1 MGHIKLF
8 NTQNRLKESERQRTF
23 LNLKKINSSANTTKM
38 PNMTGIKL
46 SDSCLV
52 EYEKMKQNKA
62 KFILLKLNDKQ
73 SEIVPDEAV
82 GDKNMYNSENDSN
95 SGIGNHFFD
104 EFCKLLPENGCRYAI
119 FCASYVQNGSYGK
132 SKKSKYMFVSW
143 VPGGAKIRE
152 RMIHAGSSSAVKT
165 TLGVECTNFTIHN
178 EQDKEAEA
186 WVEKLAG
193 MPNVKM
199 CGDIVSFEGYDV

>member
-1 MGHIKLF
+1 
-8 NTQNRLKESERQRTF
+8 
-23 LNLKKINSSANTTKM
+23 
-38 PNMTGIKL
+38 MTGIKL

-82 GDKNMYNSENDSN
+82 GDKNMYNSENEDS
-95 SGIGNHFFD
+95 SSQFFD

-152 RMIHAGSSSAVKT
+152 RMIHASSSSAVKT
-165 TLGVECTNFTIHN
+165 TLRVECTNFTIHN
-178 EQDKEAEA
+178 EQDKEPEA